1 MGKKI
6 GAVVGSNQALRIEQ
20 WAQQNKHLKVKI
32 IYFKNYGS
40 QLLALANKQIDALL
54 DNPIVA
60 LDYAKAQGVNI
71 KITDLNLQ
79 KTSVFFVFAKDNT
92 ALKDKISRALDRARK
107 SGKLKELSL
116 KYFGVDYTQLEKDK
130 K

>member
-1 MGKKI
+1 MI
-6 GAVVGSNQALRIEQ
+6 
-20 WAQQNKHLKVKI
+20 
-32 IYFKNYGS
+32 
-40 QLLALANKQIDALL
+40 
-54 DNPIVA
+54 
-60 LDYAKAQGVNI
+60 NI

-92 ALKDKISRALDRARK
+92 ALKDKISKALARARK